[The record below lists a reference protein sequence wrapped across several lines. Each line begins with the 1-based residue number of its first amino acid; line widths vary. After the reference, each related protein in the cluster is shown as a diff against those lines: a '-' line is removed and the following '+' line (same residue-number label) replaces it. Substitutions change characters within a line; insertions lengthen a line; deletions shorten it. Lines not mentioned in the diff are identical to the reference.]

1 MRYRW
6 KLMILL
12 LVIALV
18 PLGTMR
24 MVGIR
29 GVRLLSNELVS
40 RARKNLSQ
48 QATDRLQLIVES
60 YAQMLRQGRQQLEIA
75 LILQA
80 GEVEHHLAGPVDE
93 PTDGVYFAK
102 NFGPQRILRRG
113 LVTTLDHFRIIADNK
128 VELLKVTY
136 ASQVFNAAPGVKL
149 ENIKSDIARLAGMT
163 PVYHRLSDYLKDLVI
178 WQYTALQNGLYS
190 VYPGHDNFPAAY
202 DPRDQPWYRQAFMG
216 RGYWTDQFID
226 AETGRQVVAVSMPV
240 TGPHGKTAGATALIM
255 PIRNFLEQ
263 RLLLENI
270 PPQTRAFVVYP
281 AIQPQT
287 GRRGARIMVRE
298 DPNDSR
304 HRWQTPL
311 TTDWLNADDQDQFQA
326 VLDDFENGRSNIR
339 RMHFNDCDCLWV
351 YGAIHEKTF
360 LVLVTPSA
368 AIFEPALRSEEYIQ
382 IQIQR
387 LLDLTNYGIAGI
399 LVVIVILALAF
410 SRTVTRPMRL
420 LAEATRRLA
429 RGNFDTR
436 VDIRTNDEFGYM
448 ARVFNEVGPRL
459 EENYHLRQSLELA
472 MEVQQNLLP
481 KSDPRSKGLDIAG
494 RSDYCEE
501 TGGDYYDY
509 LESDGSKIVVVVGD
523 VSGHGISSALLM
535 TTARAFL
542 RQRASRT
549 GTLAEIVSDV
559 NRQVTWDVEDSG
571 QFMTLFYTEINV
583 GEKILRWVRAG
594 HDTAFFYDS
603 TADTFDE
610 LGGQGLPLGISETA
624 IYEQR
629 QREIKSGQIIVI
641 GTDGI
646 WETRNPRG
654 QMFGKQNLQAV
665 IRAHADK
672 SARNIID
679 AVMGALED
687 FRYPMK
693 KKEDDITL
701 VIVKINLNIK
711 VNHKQA

>member
-40 RARKNLSQ
+40 RARKNLSR

-75 LILQA
+75 LIFQA
-80 GEVEHHLAGPVDE
+80 GEVEHHLAGPVE
-93 PTDGVYFAK
+93 ELTDGVYFAK
-102 NFGPQRILRRG
+102 NFGPQRILPRG

-149 ENIKSDIARLAGMT
+149 ENVKSDIARLAGMT
-163 PVYHRLSDYLKDLVI
+163 LVYHRLSDYLKDLVI
-178 WQYTALQNGLYS
+178 WQYTALRNGLYS
-190 VYPGHDNFPAAY
+190 VYPGHDSFPAAY

-226 AETGRQVVAVSMPV
+226 AQTGRQVVAVSMPV

-281 AIQPQT
+281 AIRPQT

-298 DPNDSR
+298 DPDDSR
-304 HRWQTPL
+304 HRWRTPL

-339 RMHFNDCDCLWV
+339 RMHFNGCDCLWV

-382 IQIQR
+382 IQIQQ

-399 LVVIVILALAF
+399 LVVIVILALPFHEPSPGPCGCWQKRPADLPAET
-410 SRTVTRPMRL
+410 SIPAWISERTTSLVTWPGCLTKWGPGWRKTTTCASPWSWPWRSSKIYCQNPTPGSTAWIL
-420 LAEATRRLA
+420 RAEVTTVRKPVEIITITWKATA
-429 RGNFDTR
+429 TK
-436 VDIRTNDEFGYM
+436 
-448 ARVFNEVGPRL
+448 
-459 EENYHLRQSLELA
+459 SLSWWEMCRA
-472 MEVQQNLLP
+472 MEYLP
-481 KSDPRSKGLDIAG
+481 P
-494 RSDYCEE
+494 C
-501 TGGDYYDY
+501 
-509 LESDGSKIVVVVGD
+509 
-523 VSGHGISSALLM
+523 
-535 TTARAFL
+535 
-542 RQRASRT
+542 
-549 GTLAEIVSDV
+549 
-559 NRQVTWDVEDSG
+559 
-571 QFMTLFYTEINV
+571 
-583 GEKILRWVRAG
+583 
-594 HDTAFFYDS
+594 
-603 TADTFDE
+603 
-610 LGGQGLPLGISETA
+610 
-624 IYEQR
+624 
-629 QREIKSGQIIVI
+629 
-641 GTDGI
+641 
-646 WETRNPRG
+646 
-654 QMFGKQNLQAV
+654 
-665 IRAHADK
+665 
-672 SARNIID
+672 
-679 AVMGALED
+679 
-687 FRYPMK
+687 
-693 KKEDDITL
+693 
-701 VIVKINLNIK
+701 
-711 VNHKQA
+711 